1 MRGQKDKKGGG
12 EKRQGW
18 VGGGKRIKGGG
29 GEGGVDCCQIPN
41 CTFGSHEPDLGKDV
55 T

>member
-18 VGGGKRIKGGG
+18 VGG